1 MEARTQ
7 VPTNLTRY
15 PNAPSE
21 PRLRPTGFGEVQ
33 LGEQI
38 GKISVRGKE
47 HPVYATVVMADK
59 RGEVAFESRRREG
72 DRAGYFDMT
81 KENVD
86 TNIRDAEATSYYG
99 ADQTK
104 GYFVRMPID
113 DFLLLTTHEGFTRGG
128 NFYAPYTKD
137 EILEEGPS
145 TSAVSDNVQNR
156 STLKS
161 RLSKSR
167 CDSIFDTADDEDES
181 GNPIVKVAVTK
192 DDIEPRWLPLK
203 ALLNACI
210 YSLRRQAD
218 IRF

>member
-1 MEARTQ
+1 
-7 VPTNLTRY
+7 
-15 PNAPSE
+15 
-21 PRLRPTGFGEVQ
+21 
-33 LGEQI
+33 
-38 GKISVRGKE
+38 
-47 HPVYATVVMADK
+47 MADK

-156 STLKS
+156 
-161 RLSKSR
+161 
-167 CDSIFDTADDEDES
+167 FDPEEVDRPNLDATPFLILRDDEDES
-181 GNPIVKVAVTK
+181 GNPIVKVAGH
-192 DDIEPRWLPLK
+192 EGRHRA
-203 ALLNACI
+203 ALA
-210 YSLRRQAD
+210 SR
-218 IRF
+218 